1 MHSKQALIIKVLHNT
16 FHSGEPGHFFDVYSE
31 EDAQKVKQLDIT
43 STDTFPFLAQ
53 ALDRIEFIH
62 PSWLLSV
69 LAEMPAEAHG
79 VIAAALPKFQGQYLR
94 EHLKIIPSDITLAEP
109 VKAYL
114 LNRFVQRIPG
124 AAEVLDT
131 AFLPKSHLSRLL
143 EWKREEIIELCN
155 YLGLID
161 LASEIRHIIDQKKLQ
176 KVYSCLNPKE
186 QNYLKQ
192 AMQQKEKLSTV
203 SLGLDRW
210 SGDCERL
217 RTVIQTRGLIRLATA
232 LSGEHPD
239 VVWQLSHILDKG
251 RGLVLVKHVSS
262 NPIRHS
268 TAHAVQQVLILMKK
282 KVTRE

>member
-16 FHSGEPGHFFDVYSE
+16 FHSGEPGRFFEIYSE
-31 EDAQKVKQLDIT
+31 EDAQKVKQLDIA

-53 ALDRIEFIH
+53 ALDRIQFIH
-62 PSWLLSV
+62 PSWLIPA
-69 LAEMPAEAHG
+69 LAEMPAEAQQ
-79 VIAAALPKFQGQYLR
+79 VMAAALPKHQGHFLTHY
-94 EHLKIIPSDITLAEP
+94 LKITPLDVNLAEP

-114 LNRFVQRIPG
+114 LKSFVQRIPG
-124 AAEVLDT
+124 AADVLDT
-131 AFLPKSHLSRLL
+131 TFLPKSHLSRLL

-161 LASEIRHIIDQKKLQ
+161 LASEIRHVIDQKKLQ
-176 KVYSCLNPKE
+176 KVYTCLNPKE

-210 SGDCERL
+210 SGDCEKL

-262 NPIRHS
+262 NPIRRS
-268 TAHAVQQVLILMKK
+268 TANAVQQVLILMKK
-282 KVTRE
+282 KGNP